1 MAKLTPMMEQY
12 FLIKEQHPDAILF
25 FRLGDFYEMFF
36 EDAKEASKI
45 LEIALT
51 GRSCGLEE
59 KAPMCGIPFHSCDSY
74 IQKLIQAGKKVA
86 ICEQMEDPKETKG
99 LVKREVTKIITP
111 GTFIDE
117 SVIQSFRNNYILS
130 VHLSNDHKEFALAY
144 VDVSTGDLNVSKVA
158 YFDFADIF
166 YKISPSELI
175 GNSVFINFLNGK
187 EKLARQIRLFV
198 QNHHVCVNASELI
211 SKEVE
216 IEFFSEEY
224 LRTQH
229 LLEQQNTDVRLS
241 IRILLSY
248 IQYTQKTVA
257 NNLNSIHWIYQD
269 KYLHLDYSSIS
280 NLELM
285 ESFLQKN
292 KKYSLFGVLDKTK
305 TSMGARMLRKWIEHP
320 LRDKKEIEQRLD
332 IVEECISDYSL
343 REDLREYLDSVYDM
357 ERICAKISYDTVTVR
372 DLLNLKESLYDLPNL
387 REKIELSDKKL
398 LIQIFEQ
405 MDTLEDIYHLLDDS
419 ISDRPI
425 GTIKDGEVIREGYSK
440 ELDEMR
446 SIEKNAASILSQM
459 ELQERASTG
468 FKTLKIGYNKVF
480 GYYIEITHAALKSG
494 ELPESYVRKQTLA
507 NCERY
512 INQELKELEIKILTS
527 RQRALDLQNELYA
540 EVKTQVKHAVFRIQT
555 TADKIGSLDAL
566 LSLAETSYQNDYV
579 KPSINEEK
587 RLEIADGR
595 HPVVER
601 LVEEQIFVPNDT
613 NLLKDKNFM
622 IITGPNMG
630 GKSTYMR
637 QVALICIMAHI
648 GCYIP
653 AKFGDIPLLDAI
665 YTRVGAADDLS
676 QGQSTFMVEMNEVS
690 HILEHATE
698 HSLVILDE
706 VGRGTSTYDGMS
718 IAWAIVAF
726 ICRKIQCMTLFST
739 HYHEITDIAERF
751 DNVVN
756 YCVAVEEKKEEVLF
770 LRKLIQGKAD
780 KSYGIHVAKLAHLP
794 KEVLSLAEHKLNQL
808 QSQKQEWSREIG
820 EDVFVEE
827 SKESDIKNLKH
838 REIINELEGINTDTL
853 TPLEA
858 LLVIHKIK
866 EKLLK

>member
-130 VHLSNDHKEFALAY
+130 VYLSNDHKEFALAY
-144 VDVSTGDLNVSKVA
+144 VDVSTGDLNVSKVS

-224 LRTQH
+224 LRTQY

-579 KPSINEEK
+579 KPSINKEK

-770 LRKLIQGKAD
+770 LRKLVQGKAD

-827 SKESDIKNLKH
+827 SKESDIKNSKH

>member
-175 GNSVFINFLNGK
+175 GNNVFINFLNGK

-387 REKIELSDKKL
+387 REKIELSYKKL

-579 KPSINEEK
+579 KPSINKEK

-613 NLLKDKNFM
+613 NLLKEKNFM

>member
-1 MAKLTPMMEQY
+1 M
-12 FLIKEQHPDAILF
+12 
-25 FRLGDFYEMFF
+25 
-36 EDAKEASKI
+36 
-45 LEIALT
+45 
-51 GRSCGLEE
+51 
-59 KAPMCGIPFHSCDSY
+59 
-74 IQKLIQAGKKVA
+74 
-86 ICEQMEDPKETKG
+86 
-99 LVKREVTKIITP
+99 
-111 GTFIDE
+111 
-117 SVIQSFRNNYILS
+117 
-130 VHLSNDHKEFALAY
+130 
-144 VDVSTGDLNVSKVA
+144 
-158 YFDFADIF
+158 
-166 YKISPSELI
+166 
-175 GNSVFINFLNGK
+175 
-187 EKLARQIRLFV
+187 
-198 QNHHVCVNASELI
+198 
-211 SKEVE
+211 
-216 IEFFSEEY
+216 
-224 LRTQH
+224 
-229 LLEQQNTDVRLS
+229 
-241 IRILLSY
+241 
-248 IQYTQKTVA
+248 
-257 NNLNSIHWIYQD
+257 
-269 KYLHLDYSSIS
+269 
-280 NLELM
+280 
-285 ESFLQKN
+285 
-292 KKYSLFGVLDKTK
+292 
-305 TSMGARMLRKWIEHP
+305 
-320 LRDKKEIEQRLD
+320 
-332 IVEECISDYSL
+332 
-343 REDLREYLDSVYDM
+343 
-357 ERICAKISYDTVTVR
+357 
-372 DLLNLKESLYDLPNL
+372 

-446 SIEKNAASILSQM
+446 SIEKNAASILAQM

-555 TADKIGSLDAL
+555 TANKIGSLDAL

-579 KPSINEEK
+579 KPSINKEK

-613 NLLKDKNFM
+613 NLLKEKNFM

-770 LRKLIQGKAD
+770 LRKLVQGKAD

>member
-1 MAKLTPMMEQY
+1 M
-12 FLIKEQHPDAILF
+12 
-25 FRLGDFYEMFF
+25 
-36 EDAKEASKI
+36 
-45 LEIALT
+45 
-51 GRSCGLEE
+51 
-59 KAPMCGIPFHSCDSY
+59 
-74 IQKLIQAGKKVA
+74 
-86 ICEQMEDPKETKG
+86 
-99 LVKREVTKIITP
+99 
-111 GTFIDE
+111 
-117 SVIQSFRNNYILS
+117 
-130 VHLSNDHKEFALAY
+130 
-144 VDVSTGDLNVSKVA
+144 
-158 YFDFADIF
+158 
-166 YKISPSELI
+166 
-175 GNSVFINFLNGK
+175 
-187 EKLARQIRLFV
+187 
-198 QNHHVCVNASELI
+198 
-211 SKEVE
+211 E

-257 NNLNSIHWIYQD
+257 NNLNFIHWIYQD

-613 NLLKDKNFM
+613 NLLKEKNFM

-637 QVALICIMAHI
+637 QAALICIMAHI

-770 LRKLIQGKAD
+770 LRKLVQGKAD

-827 SKESDIKNLKH
+827 SKESDIKNSKH

>member
-1 MAKLTPMMEQY
+1 MEQY

-117 SVIQSFRNNYILS
+117 SVIQSFQNNYILS

-144 VDVSTGDLNVSKVA
+144 VDVSTGDLNVSKVS
-158 YFDFADIF
+158 YSDFADIF

-211 SKEVE
+211 SKEME

-224 LRTQH
+224 LRTQR

-579 KPSINEEK
+579 KPSINKEK

-770 LRKLIQGKAD
+770 LRKLVQGKAD
-780 KSYGIHVAKLAHLP
+780 KSYGIHVAKLARLP

-808 QSQKQEWSREIG
+808 QSQKQEWSREVG

-866 EKLLK
+866 EKFLK

>member
-1 MAKLTPMMEQY
+1 
-12 FLIKEQHPDAILF
+12 
-25 FRLGDFYEMFF
+25 
-36 EDAKEASKI
+36 
-45 LEIALT
+45 
-51 GRSCGLEE
+51 
-59 KAPMCGIPFHSCDSY
+59 
-74 IQKLIQAGKKVA
+74 
-86 ICEQMEDPKETKG
+86 
-99 LVKREVTKIITP
+99 
-111 GTFIDE
+111 
-117 SVIQSFRNNYILS
+117 
-130 VHLSNDHKEFALAY
+130 
-144 VDVSTGDLNVSKVA
+144 
-158 YFDFADIF
+158 
-166 YKISPSELI
+166 
-175 GNSVFINFLNGK
+175 
-187 EKLARQIRLFV
+187 
-198 QNHHVCVNASELI
+198 
-211 SKEVE
+211 
-216 IEFFSEEY
+216 
-224 LRTQH
+224 
-229 LLEQQNTDVRLS
+229 
-241 IRILLSY
+241 
-248 IQYTQKTVA
+248 
-257 NNLNSIHWIYQD
+257 
-269 KYLHLDYSSIS
+269 
-280 NLELM
+280 
-285 ESFLQKN
+285 
-292 KKYSLFGVLDKTK
+292 
-305 TSMGARMLRKWIEHP
+305 
-320 LRDKKEIEQRLD
+320 
-332 IVEECISDYSL
+332 
-343 REDLREYLDSVYDM
+343 
-357 ERICAKISYDTVTVR
+357 
-372 DLLNLKESLYDLPNL
+372 
-387 REKIELSDKKL
+387 
-398 LIQIFEQ
+398 
-405 MDTLEDIYHLLDDS
+405 
-419 ISDRPI
+419 
-425 GTIKDGEVIREGYSK
+425 
-440 ELDEMR
+440 
-446 SIEKNAASILSQM
+446 M

-555 TADKIGSLDAL
+555 TADKIGSLAAL

-579 KPSINEEK
+579 KPSINKEK

-613 NLLKDKNFM
+613 NLLKEKNFM

-726 ICRKIQCMTLFST
+726 TCRKIQCMTLFST

-770 LRKLIQGKAD
+770 LRKLVQGKAD

-808 QSQKQEWSREIG
+808 QSQKQEWSIEVG

-827 SKESDIKNLKH
+827 SKESDIENSKH

-866 EKLLK
+866 EKFLK

>member
-224 LRTQH
+224 LRTQL

-257 NNLNSIHWIYQD
+257 NNLNSIRWIYQD

-405 MDTLEDIYHLLDDS
+405 MDTLEDIYHLLDHA

-459 ELQERASTG
+459 ELQERTSTG

-512 INQELKELEIKILTS
+512 INQELKELETKILTS

-555 TADKIGSLDAL
+555 TANKIGSLDAL

-579 KPSINEEK
+579 KPSINEQK
-587 RLEIADGR
+587 HLDITDGR

-613 NLLKDKNFM
+613 NLLKEKNFM

-653 AKFGDIPLLDAI
+653 AKSGDIPLLDAI
-665 YTRVGAADDLS
+665 YTRVGATDDLS

-770 LRKLIQGKAD
+770 LRKLVQGKAD

-827 SKESDIKNLKH
+827 SKESDIKNSKH

>member
-613 NLLKDKNFM
+613 NLLKEKNFM

-770 LRKLIQGKAD
+770 LRKLVQGKAD

>member
-770 LRKLIQGKAD
+770 LRKLVQGKAD